1 MPQTQSR
8 HWCFTLNNP
17 LEPYILPSWSGIVY
31 RIYQLE
37 KGASGTI
44 HLQGFVSFVK
54 RHTFGPVKRLLPTA
68 HWEIAKGNPAQNK
81 AYCSKEETR
90 LAGPWEEG
98 ELPGGQGA
106 RNDLETAAKLAK
118 QNKWNDIDPSVY
130 VKFHR
135 GLHAYA
141 LLNLPQRSEK
151 PTVIWLYGGTGTGKS
166 KTARDI
172 GGDDQYWKPHGKW
185 WCGYHQ
191 QPTVVIDELRPEEIS
206 FYHLLRV
213 LDRYPLSVE
222 PKGGNVQLNS
232 PLIIIT
238 APYEPRRLYYE
249 VNSEDIL
256 QLERRITLCLE
267 LK

>member
-1 MPQTQSR
+1 MPLTQSR

-17 LEPYILPSWSGIVY
+17 PSTSLPSWTGTVY

-37 KGASGTI
+37 KGASGTS
-44 HLQGFVSFVK
+44 HLQGFVSFAK
-54 RHTFGPVKRLLPTA
+54 RRIFGPVRRLLPTA
-68 HWEIAKGNPAQNK
+68 HWEIAKGSPAQNRK
-81 AYCSKEETR
+81 YCSKEETR
-90 LAGPWEEG
+90 LDGPWEEG

-106 RNDLETAAKLAK
+106 RTDLAQAAVLAK
-118 QNKWNDIDPSVY
+118 QNKWNDIDPTVY

-141 LLNLPQRSEK
+141 LLAMPARTTK
-151 PTVIWLYGGTGTGKS
+151 PTVIWFYGPSGCGKS
-166 KTARDI
+166 RTALDI
-172 GGDDQYWKPHGKW
+172 GGEDQYWKPHGKW

-191 QPTVVIDELRPEEIS
+191 QSTVVLDELRPEEMP
-206 FYHLLRV
+206 FHQLLRI

-238 APYEPRRLYYE
+238 APYEPKRVYFE
-249 VNSEDIL
+249 VNSEDIY
-256 QLERRITLCLE
+256 QLERRITLSLE